1 MPSLIAGAHTI
12 IYAKN
17 ASRARAF
24 LREVLGFAG
33 VDAGEGW
40 LIFAAPPSEIAVH
53 PSSDSGVN
61 AAHHELFLMCHDIN
75 DCVRRLRA
83 KGVKFVAPISD
94 QGWGLITRFTIPGAG
109 GVGLYQPKHASPLP
123 EFASS
128 RASRPAGGPSPPR
141 RRRTAARP

>member
-24 LREVLGFAG
+24 LQEVLGFAG
-33 VDAGEGW
+33 IDAGEGW
-40 LIFAAPPSEIAVH
+40 LIFAGPPSEIAVH

-61 AAHHELFLMCHDIN
+61 PTHSELFLMCRNIN

-83 KGVKFVAPISD
+83 KGVKFVAPVSD
-94 QGWGLITRFTIPGAG
+94 QGWGLMTRFRIPGAG
-109 GVGLYQPKHASPLP
+109 EIGLYEPKHPSPLR

-128 RASRPAGGPSPPR
+128 RASRRAVRHSEKGRSG
-141 RRRTAARP
+141 A